1 MSNDTL
7 PDIVTEAETIADL
20 ARRAA
25 EVDELDPGL
34 FMGDA
39 RAMHVVD
46 LENTLDQPRR
56 PKGGATV
63 TDLASVNRLADRW
76 TGSCDHTVFA
86 AMADGRLGEIRAV
99 LNDHRHLDA
108 DEDTEPG
115 HGDWSIR
122 HTPRLSEAAARW
134 LAAIQGDA
142 INQRQ
147 FAELVEDQ
155 LGTILTPDAS
165 DLLDVSTT
173 FAATGTM
180 RFSSAINLRNGRQEL
195 TYAETEDTEAG
206 ASGNVEVPDRIELLL
221 PIYRGGDN
229 QEVTVGLR
237 YRITNGQL
245 SIALR
250 LIDEEAMWTAANESY
265 LEALHDDFT
274 IIAGTR
280 G

>member
-46 LENTLDQPRR
+46 LENTLGQPRR
-56 PKGGATV
+56 AKGGAAV
-63 TDLASVNRLADRW
+63 TDLASVNRLSERW
-76 TGSCDHTVFA
+76 TGTCDHNVFA
-86 AMADGRLGEIRAV
+86 ATDDGRLREIRAV
-99 LNDHRHLDA
+99 LNDHHTDGGVR
-108 DEDTEPG
+108 EPG

-122 HTPRLSEAAARW
+122 HNPRLSEAMTRW
-134 LAAIQGDA
+134 LAAIDADA